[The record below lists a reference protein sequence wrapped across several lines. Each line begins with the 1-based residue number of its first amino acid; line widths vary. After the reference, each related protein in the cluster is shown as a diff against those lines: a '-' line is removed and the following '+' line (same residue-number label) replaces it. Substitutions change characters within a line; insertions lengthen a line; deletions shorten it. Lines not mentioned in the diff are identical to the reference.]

1 MSFLMSNFIDLN
13 VLPVLLM
20 SLAHDFLYALL
31 EPPFSIIDPCHCF
44 HAFFSVLLSMIFFS
58 PKLTLGFACFFS
70 FSNCF
75 SCKVRLII

>member
-1 MSFLMSNFIDLN
+1 MSNFIDLN

-31 EPPFSIIDPCHCF
+31 EPPFSIIDPYYCF
-44 HAFFSVLLSMIFFS
+44 HAFFFCSILYDFFS
-58 PKLTLGFACFFS
+58 PKLTLGFACFLS

>member
-44 HAFFSVLLSMIFFS
+44 HAFFFCSTVYDFFF
-58 PKLTLGFACFFS
+58 PKTNFGVCMFFL
-70 FSNCF
+70 F
-75 SCKVRLII
+75 L